1 MPEFKW
7 PFILEHPAEFS
18 EGQWLVVRGIG
29 FALVLWIIVKFIVP
43 MFKGILDTR
52 QAAIV
57 EAATQVETTLRDTQE
72 MRNDYRERLA
82 QIEDETRR
90 RLADA
95 EREAEDLRER
105 ILAEARQNAAALARR
120 GEDEV
125 ARERAKAM
133 LHLRTQFVKGVIGAA
148 KHAAAGSLDTT
159 HQRRLVD
166 DFVKDLGAKS

>member
-1 MPEFKW
+1 MPELKW
-7 PFILEHPAEFS
+7 PLILEHPAEYS
-18 EGQWLVVRGIG
+18 DLQWLIVRGIG
-29 FALVLWIIVKFIVP
+29 FVLVLWIIIKFIVP

-52 QAAIV
+52 QTAIV

-72 MRNDYRERLA
+72 MRNDYRQRLA
-82 QIEDETRR
+82 QIEDETRQ

-95 EREAEDLRER
+95 EREAEDLKER
-105 ILAEARQNAAALARR
+105 ILAEARQNAAALVRR

-148 KHAAAGSLDTT
+148 KHAATSSLDTS